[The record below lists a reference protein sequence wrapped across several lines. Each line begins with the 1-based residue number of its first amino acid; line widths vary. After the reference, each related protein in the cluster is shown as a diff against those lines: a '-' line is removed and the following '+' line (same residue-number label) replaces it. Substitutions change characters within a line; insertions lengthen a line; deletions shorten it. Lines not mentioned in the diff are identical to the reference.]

1 MRWGCG
7 LASEAVPGIRRDTH
21 GVPNHVRT
29 QAVGLGIRILLVDDH
44 ILVRQGIRLLL
55 ETDPELIVVGEAAT
69 ADDARAAAERERPSV
84 VVLDAAFGVD
94 GFELISELAAGQRD
108 ARVLLLTG
116 VSDTEQ
122 HRAAIR
128 AGASGVVLKQ
138 QAGDVLRKA
147 VRRVHAG
154 EVWADR
160 GTTALVLQELRRGG
174 PAPHDPDSHAARA
187 GSLTVRE
194 REIVTLVS
202 QGHNTQRIA
211 DALCISEKTVRNHL
225 ASIYAKLRVSD
236 RLELALYAVKHRLT
250 SPTAHKNV

>member
-7 LASEAVPGIRRDTH
+7 LASEAVTGIRRDTY
-21 GVPNHVRT
+21 GVPTHVRT

-55 ETDPELIVVGEAAT
+55 ETDPELIVVGEVAT
-69 ADDARAAAERERPSV
+69 ADDARSAAERERPSV

-94 GFELISELAAGQRD
+94 GFELISELTAGQRD

-128 AGASGVVLKQ
+128 AGASGIVLKQ

-160 GTTALVLQELRRGG
+160 GTTALVLQELRRG
-174 PAPHDPDSHAARA
+174 PAHPEPDSHAARA

-250 SPTAHKNV
+250 SPAAHKNV